1 METCEKAQAPAE
13 ESPDRAALKGFASI
27 AGELTAAQ
35 REGRGLDHVLHLIT
49 GEIAALVRV
58 PRVSLY
64 LRDPES
70 GVFRGQ
76 VGFGADDKL
85 VKRLVGGVH
94 ADRFTREIAQTK
106 QPVVLANAM
115 TDPRTISS
123 TMREWGIVS
132 MMGVPMVLNDEVIGI
147 LFVDSKEK
155 RREFTAADRELAT
168 AFATLAAIAVQ
179 QAQLMSNLQGAH
191 TTLAQQNKVLKSAA
205 AVDEKLTRLVIDGC
219 DIGAIAATVASLVG
233 APCDV
238 FDPGLRRLAH
248 GAGEDTPPLTPE
260 LFRACI
266 VSDPELA
273 ESISDPT
280 RRTAIVG
287 PFPRQGLRQRLLL
300 APVIAAGG
308 RLGTL
313 VVTEARRRL
322 SDFDVLAL
330 RRAANLVAVELVAQ
344 KRVSAAEWD
353 ARSSLAAHLIHG
365 TAAETARVRRQ
376 ASFLGVDLELPR
388 LICLL
393 SLEGTPASLDG
404 RTVADQ
410 VAQLAPE
417 LDAMATSVT
426 EGVALCLQLP
436 EAETPREG
444 YREAKEIVRRACEGL
459 GETGPIAAAL
469 SGVCRGADEYPAAY
483 AAAQEVLGCVVRF
496 CPPGERPSVLGVADV
511 GAARLFLASIDRE
524 TATGYAQET
533 FAALFNGRR
542 SSEQLMLTLETYFE
556 HCSSIKGAAGEL
568 GVHENTIRY
577 RLGRVEE
584 LTGYSFA
591 DPDDLLR
598 IRLALKILEL
608 QALSRSSAVT

>member
-13 ESPDRAALKGFASI
+13 ESPDRAALRGFASI

-35 REGRGLDHVLHLIT
+35 REGRDLDHVLHLV
-49 GEIAALVRV
+49 AAETAVLVRAR
-58 PRVSLY
+58 RVSLY
-64 LRDPES
+64 LRDRDS

-76 VGFGADDKL
+76 VGFGADDRL
-85 VKRLVGGVH
+85 VKRLTGGVH

-106 QPVVLANAM
+106 QPVVLSNAM

-123 TMREWGIVS
+123 TMREWGVVS
-132 MMGVPMVLNDEVIGI
+132 MLGVPMVLNDEVIGI
-147 LFVDSKEK
+147 LFADSKDE
-155 RREFTAADRELAT
+155 RREFTEQEREVAS

-179 QAQLMSNLQGAH
+179 QAQLMGDLRGAH
-191 TTLAQQNKVLKSAA
+191 ATLAQQNKVLKSAA
-205 AVDEKLTRLVIDGC
+205 VVDEKLTRLVIDGC
-219 DIGAIAATVASLVG
+219 DIGEIAATVASLVA

-238 FDPGLRRLAH
+238 FDAELKRVAH
-248 GAGEDTPPLTPE
+248 GPAEDAPALTPE

-273 ESISDPT
+273 ESVSDPT
-280 RRTAIVG
+280 RRTAIAG

-300 APVIAAGG
+300 APVIAGG
-308 RLGTL
+308 ERLGTL

-322 SDFDVLAL
+322 ADFDVLAL

-365 TAAETARVRRQ
+365 TASEAATVGRQ
-376 ASFLGVDLELPR
+376 ASFLGVDLGLPR
-388 LICLL
+388 LVCLL

-404 RTVADQ
+404 RSVADQ
-410 VAQLAPE
+410 VARIAPE
-417 LDAMATSVT
+417 LDVFATSVT
-426 EGVALCLQLP
+426 EGVALCMELP
-436 EAETPREG
+436 EAETPEEAYAG
-444 YREAKEIVRRACEGL
+444 AKEIVRRVCAEL
-459 GETGPIAAAL
+459 HELGPIAAAI
-469 SGVCRGADEYPAAY
+469 SDPCRAAADYPAAY
-483 AAAQEVLGCVVRF
+483 AAAQEVLGCIVRF
-496 CPPGERPSVLGVADV
+496 CPPRERPSVLGVSEV

-524 TATGYAQET
+524 TAATYAQET
-533 FAALFNGRR
+533 FAALANGRR
-542 SSEQLMLTLETYFE
+542 SSEQLMLTLETYFA

-568 GVHENTIRY
+568 DVHENTIRY

-608 QALSRSSAVT
+608 RSLSSGP

>member
-1 METCEKAQAPAE
+1 MTQAPAE
-13 ESPDRAALKGFASI
+13 ESPDRAALRGFASI

-35 REGRGLDHVLHLIT
+35 REGRDLDHVLNLIAA
-49 GEIAALVRV
+49 EIAALVRA

-64 LRDPES
+64 LRDPDS

-76 VGFGADDKL
+76 VGFGADDRL
-85 VKRLVGGVH
+85 IKRLTGGVH

-106 QPVVLANAM
+106 QPVILANAM

-123 TMREWGIVS
+123 TMREWGVVS
-132 MMGVPMVLNDEVIGI
+132 VMGVPMVLNDEVIGI
-147 LFVDSKEK
+147 LFADSKTE
-155 RREFTAADRELAT
+155 RREFTDGDREVAS

-191 TTLAQQNKVLKSAA
+191 ATLAKQNKVLKSAA
-205 AVDEKLTRLVIDGC
+205 VVDEKLTRLVIDGC
-219 DIGAIAATVASLVG
+219 DIGEIAATVSALTA

-238 FDPGLRRLAH
+238 FDTQLQQVAH
-248 GAGEDTPPLTPE
+248 GSGEDAAPLTPE

-300 APVIAAGG
+300 APVIAGG
-308 RLGTL
+308 ERLGTL

-365 TAAETARVRRQ
+365 TSAETATVRRQ
-376 ASFLGVDLELPR
+376 AGFLGVDLGLPR
-388 LICLL
+388 LVCLL

-404 RTVADQ
+404 RSVADQ
-410 VAQLAPE
+410 VAKLAPE

-436 EAETPREG
+436 EAETPQEA
-444 YREAKEIVRRACEGL
+444 YRRAKEIVRQICEELHEL
-459 GETGPIAAAL
+459 GPVAAAL
-469 SGVCRGADEYPAAY
+469 SDGCLSAADYPAAY
-483 AAAQEVLGCVVRF
+483 TAAQEVLGCVVRF
-496 CPPGERPSVLGVADV
+496 CPPGERPSVLGVPEV

-524 TATGYAQET
+524 TAAEYAQET

-556 HCSSIKGAAGEL
+556 HCSSIKGAANEL
-568 GVHENTIRY
+568 AVHENTIRY

-608 QALSRSSAVT
+608 QSLSVSAVT

>member
-1 METCEKAQAPAE
+1 MAQAPIE
-13 ESPDRAALKGFASI
+13 ESPDRAALRGFASI
-27 AGELTAAQ
+27 AGELAAAQ
-35 REGRGLDHVLHLIT
+35 REGRDLDHVLHLI
-49 GEIAALVRV
+49 AAETATLVRST
-58 PRVSLY
+58 RVSLY
-64 LRDPES
+64 LRDRDS

-76 VGFGADDKL
+76 VGFGADDRL
-85 VKRLVGGVH
+85 VKRLTGGVH

-106 QPVVLANAM
+106 RPVVLSNAL

-123 TMREWGIVS
+123 TMREWGVVS
-132 MMGVPMVLNDEVIGI
+132 MLGVPMVLNDEVIGI
-147 LFVDSKEK
+147 LFADSKDE
-155 RREFTAADRELAT
+155 RREFSGQEREVAS

-179 QAQLMSNLQGAH
+179 QAQLMGDLRGAH
-191 TTLAQQNKVLKSAA
+191 ATLAQQNKILKSAA
-205 AVDEKLTRLVIDGC
+205 VVDEKLTRLVIDGC
-219 DIGAIAATVASLVG
+219 DIGEIAATVASLVA

-238 FDPGLRRLAH
+238 FDAELKRVAH
-248 GAGEDTPPLTPE
+248 GPAEDVPALTPE

-273 ESISDPT
+273 ESVSDPT

-300 APVIAAGG
+300 APVIAGG
-308 RLGTL
+308 ERLGTL

-322 SDFDVLAL
+322 GDFDVLAL

-365 TAAETARVRRQ
+365 TAADAATVGRQ
-376 ASFLGVDLELPR
+376 ASFLGVDLTLPR
-388 LICLL
+388 LVCLL

-404 RTVADQ
+404 RSVADQ
-410 VAQLAPE
+410 VVRLAPR
-417 LDAMATSVT
+417 LDVFATSVT
-426 EGVALCLQLP
+426 EGVALCLELP
-436 EAETPREG
+436 QAETEAES
-444 YREAKEIVRRACEGL
+444 YREAKEIVRRVCAEL
-459 GETGPIAAAL
+459 HEHGPVAAAL
-469 SGVCRGADEYPAAY
+469 SYPCHAAADYPAAY

-496 CPPGERPSVLGVADV
+496 CPPRERPAVLGVSEV

-524 TATGYAQET
+524 TAATYAQET

-542 SSEQLMLTLETYFE
+542 SSEQLMRTLETYFE
-556 HCSSIKGAAGEL
+556 QCSSIKGAAREL
-568 GVHENTIRY
+568 DVHENTIRY

-608 QALSRSSAVT
+608 QSLSSGP